1 MGARATGIITFGID
15 FGEEGD
21 RFWKQ
26 DAEIPWTKEPWDR
39 EGISEWWLYDVLG
52 FDLEFN
58 DFYDEEEREVIEPEY
73 TEVYRTKKKSLR
85 RNNPLPVEWI
95 MYGADAAPSYILAVK
110 DSETSADWGEPRS
123 IDENE
128 LFTIDQTD
136 VENFNLFCKNHLP
149 NLDLPEPEWL
159 MAARY
164 W

>member
-26 DAEIPWTKEPWDR
+26 DFRVPWTEDPWDR
-39 EGISEWWLYDVLG
+39 QGISEWWLYEVLG

-73 TEVYRTKKKSLR
+73 TQVYRAKKKSLR

-110 DSETSADWGEPRS
+110 NTKTSADWGEPVS
-123 IDENE
+123 IDEKE
-128 LFTIDQTD
+128 LLVIDETD
-136 VENFNLFCKNHLP
+136 VDNYNQFCQEHLRE
-149 NLDLPEPEWL
+149 LDLPEPEWL